1 MIHLSPELLAYG
13 IGPTVV
19 VLAWLLSWAVLR
31 RIPGWFFALA
41 LVASLVAVLSPFA
54 SPRSGP
60 IANGTEL
67 DGLLPFANG
76 ATALVTFLVLLM
88 VTGVLRLVL
97 RAHRPAHPASATS
110 RP

>member
-19 VLAWLLSWAVLR
+19 VLAWLLTWAVLR
-31 RIPGWFFALA
+31 RIPGWFLAVA

-54 SPRSGP
+54 SPRSDP

-67 DGLLPFANG
+67 DGLEAFANG
-76 ATALVTFLVLLM
+76 ATALVTCLVLLM

-97 RAHRPAHPASATS
+97 GAHRPTHPASATS